1 MVTAARGVRIENE
14 PAFILHSYPFSDTSL
29 ILETFT
35 RHHGRV
41 AMLAKGAKRPR
52 ADLKAL
58 LMPFQ
63 PLHLSWGGK
72 NDLKNFRAAEWV
84 GGLQPLRHEAL
95 YSGFYLNE
103 LLLKL
108 TARDDPHERLFDAY
122 FVALE
127 RLAVGEPAATVLRW
141 VEPRLLAEIGYGL
154 KLKRD
159 VSGDDIEPHARYA
172 YAPER
177 GPVRLNPGASA
188 ECEITG
194 QTLLDLAREAHGSTP
209 GNPTTAREAKAL
221 MRHLLHYYL
230 NGKPLAT
237 RQVFREVQRK

>member
-1 MVTAARGVRIENE
+1 MVSAARGVRIENE

-63 PLHLSWGGK
+63 PLNLSWGGK

-84 GGLQPLRHEAL
+84 GGLQPLRHDAL

-108 TARDDPHERLFDAY
+108 TARDDPHERLFDTY

-127 RLAVGEPAATVLRW
+127 RLALGEAAATVLRW
-141 VEPRLLAEIGYGL
+141 VEPKLLAEIGYGL
-154 KLKRD
+154 KLTRD
-159 VSGDDIEPHARYA
+159 LSGSEIEPQARYA
-172 YAPER
+172 YAPDR
-177 GPVRLNPGASA
+177 GPVRLAHGADA
-188 ECEITG
+188 ECEVTG
-194 QTLLDLAREAHGSTP
+194 QTLLDLAQDAA
-209 GNPTTAREAKAL
+209 GNATTAREAKAL

-237 RQVFREVQRK
+237 RQVFREVHRK